1 MADRIDNGTQFA
13 RKESSMDSQ
22 ALSEWLDSLPLSE
35 KISALSLI
43 YSSLTV
49 STRELFLPNRTAGK
63 EEFVLRALQGLN
75 EMHHALASQLLSYSV
90 DGDNGN
96 PANWLFNRLLDTVGR
111 YGLGDFLTSAVRFA
125 RTRNLPTRR

>member
-1 MADRIDNGTQFA
+1 
-13 RKESSMDSQ
+13 MDSQ

-75 EMHHALASQLLSYSV
+75 EMHHALASQLLSYSKV
-90 DGDNGN
+90 ALSL
-96 PANWLFNRLLDTVGR
+96 PLR
-111 YGLGDFLTSAVRFA
+111 VRPHS
-125 RTRNLPTRR
+125 LPTRWEAPRRST